1 MKYNNKQE
9 AAIRMA
15 KEWFNFPVNAVFTIG
30 GYAGTGK
37 TTVAKG
43 IIDSLGVK
51 PEEVAFVAFT
61 GKAAN
66 VMASKGMTGAKTIHS
81 LIYHPKELP
90 DGGVIF
96 QKKPKKALR
105 GLKLIVLDEA
115 SMVGKKI
122 FQDLMSYD
130 IPILALGDPG
140 QLPPVSSLRTGL
152 LDHPDVL
159 LEEIMRQDAG
169 SGIVRFAEAVRNGH
183 IPVASDDGKFGK
195 EVKILPSSVAANDA
209 AFAKI
214 VTKSQ
219 IICGK
224 NATRIGINR
233 YAKTSVF
240 DKNPDKF
247 QKGDKVICLENN
259 FQCSAESNVGK
270 LTLVNGLSGIMASDI
285 MKNAD
290 EHQHFYLEIPE
301 LDACFDAPFGYQK
314 FSEVP
319 LLNFDFAYAITCHKS
334 QGSEYD
340 NLTVLDEPVGAK
352 AAQWRYTA
360 ITRAKKQLLYLV

>member
-9 AAIRMA
+9 TAIRMA

-51 PEEVAFVAFT
+51 PEKGAVVAFT

-66 VMASKGMTGAKTIHS
+66 GMASKGMTGAKRIHS

-96 QKKPKKALR
+96 RKKPKKALR

-183 IPVASDDGKFGK
+183 VPVA
-195 EVKILPSSVAANDA
+195 SVAANDA

-247 QKGDKVICLENN
+247 EKGDKVICLENN

-290 EHQHFYLEIPE
+290 EHQDFYLEVPE

-319 LLNFDFAYAITCHKS
+319 LPNFDFAYATTCHKS